1 MTHFLRFS
9 SLALVLLTSSC
20 TAIFIPKKQNVQ
32 FNTENDSTVVA
43 IDGENIGKGKS
54 FEHKIHKRGLQQVV
68 VTTPGYKDEQIG
80 RAHV

>member
-1 MTHFLRFS
+1 MSHFLRFS

-20 TAIFIPKKQNVQ
+20 TAIFIPKKHNVQ

-54 FEHKIHKRGLQQVV
+54 FKTQVLV
-68 VTTPGYKDEQIG
+68 RLYMLDKTFM
-80 RAHV
+80 